1 MFEDTFGQAVI
12 HLWYLNFLLILQ
24 LSNDTCLAYTLAA
37 MSNLLSE
44 MGIAS
49 TTCVLGSSYSP
60 VTSTASSLSVQQRV
74 YILLKES
81 LRRADSLKL
90 RRLVASNHLAMAK
103 FELMVRSLLSCDE
116 HSFFL
121 IYLDISLSVLR
132 ICGMIFHLEPCVS
145 LTSFDAQRT
154 RELSLCSQQLE
165 KFFIELENI

>member
-1 MFEDTFGQAVI
+1 
-12 HLWYLNFLLILQ
+12 
-24 LSNDTCLAYTLAA
+24 

-49 TTCVLGSSYSP
+49 TSGVLGSSYSP

-103 FELMVRSLLSCDE
+103 FELMVKSLLNCDE
-116 HSFFL
+116 HSSFL
-121 IYLDISLSVLR
+121 IYL
-132 ICGMIFHLEPCVS
+132 
-145 LTSFDAQRT
+145 
-154 RELSLCSQQLE
+154 
-165 KFFIELENI
+165 

>member
-1 MFEDTFGQAVI
+1 MLFEDTVVQALI
-12 HLWYLNFLLILQ
+12 HLWYLKRLLILQ

-49 TTCVLGSSYSP
+49 TSSVLGSSYSP

-81 LRRADSLKL
+81 FRRADSLKL

-103 FELMVRSLLSCDE
+103 FELMVRSILKC
-116 HSFFL
+116 
-121 IYLDISLSVLR
+121 
-132 ICGMIFHLEPCVS
+132 
-145 LTSFDAQRT
+145 
-154 RELSLCSQQLE
+154 
-165 KFFIELENI
+165 